1 MAQNSAYSTCVSLS
15 VCIISW
21 LFPSPPPFFVF
32 FSLERA
38 QFAMAFL
45 CVGSLI
51 ITKKAKATGAK
62 THVICSGSRRI
73 AGYFGYFE
81 YNV

>member
-1 MAQNSAYSTCVSLS
+1 MAENSAYSTSVNLFVSS
-15 VCIISW
+15 YGYS
-21 LFPSPPPFFVF
+21 LFFTLFYFSPLKRH
-32 FSLERA
+32 SLGIVVTSP
-38 QFAMAFL
+38 

-51 ITKKAKATGAK
+51 IKKKAKATGAK
-62 THVICSGSRRI
+62 THLICSGSRRI